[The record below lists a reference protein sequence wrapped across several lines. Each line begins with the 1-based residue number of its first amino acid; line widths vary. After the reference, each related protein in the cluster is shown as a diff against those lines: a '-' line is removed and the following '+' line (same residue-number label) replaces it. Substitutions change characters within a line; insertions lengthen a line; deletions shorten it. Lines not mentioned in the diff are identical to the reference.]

1 MSNWL
6 QRLLESPVISRTR
19 RNHALEHAIIH
30 LVGRSHPGLAVFA
43 RSTPRGLVVYGD
55 LPTEELVKVVTE
67 ALERLRKGQR
77 QLAVHPN
84 CGTSLVTAGTLSGL
98 AALATMGLQRVGSR
112 KRGILPFL
120 GALPLAILAS
130 TVALIFSQP
139 LGQRLQSE
147 LTVDPD
153 IGSLH
158 IVSIIRRNQGKLVF
172 HTIRT
177 AD

>member
-6 QRLLESPVISRTR
+6 QHLLESPVVSRTR
-19 RNHALEHAIIH
+19 RNHALEHAVIH
-30 LVGRSHPGLAVFA
+30 LLGRTHPGLAIFA

-55 LPTEELVKVVTE
+55 LSTEELVKAVTE
-67 ALERLRKGQR
+67 ALERLRKGESR
-77 QLAVHPN
+77 LAVHPN

-112 KRGILPFL
+112 KRGVLPFL

-130 TVALIFSQP
+130 TAALIFSQP
-139 LGQRLQSE
+139 LGLRLQAE
-147 LTVDPD
+147 LTTDPN
-153 IGSLH
+153 IGPLH